1 MLKYPNRLI
10 LNLMINFLYFT
21 IFYILLLPSKSTM
34 ANTTFQLFIIVTFR
48 VTSTFAVVI
57 DASAKFALGYL
68 ACAGYF

>member
-1 MLKYPNRLI
+1 
-10 LNLMINFLYFT
+10 
-21 IFYILLLPSKSTM
+21 M

-48 VTSTFAVVI
+48 VTSTFGVVI